1 MSAKT
6 GSQAGCC
13 PSYGDLDS
21 DRQTFPDNAHIRSR
35 KNAAVPDQ
43 LDRCGG
49 IVYFGRICIRSRL
62 RLQAF
67 FRQLFTALL
76 RITVHLFL
84 VPSRTELISAP
95 SMTRYMQMY
104 SQNIPMARVVR
115 LPYMEN
121 PL

>member
-1 MSAKT
+1 MAIKNCGKVPPYRISST
-6 GSQAGCC
+6 G
-13 PSYGDLDS
+13 
-21 DRQTFPDNAHIRSR
+21 T
-35 KNAAVPDQ
+35 AAQ
-43 LDRCGG
+43 FISGQN
-49 IVYFGRICIRSRL
+49 CIIL
-62 RLQAF
+62 WTQLQAF

>member
-1 MSAKT
+1 MAIKNFGKVPPYRISST
-6 GSQAGCC
+6 GTAAQFISGPELRYIVDAAAG
-13 PSYGDLDS
+13 S
-21 DRQTFPDNAHIRSR
+21 FPLFS
-35 KNAAVPDQ
+35 
-43 LDRCGG
+43 
-49 IVYFGRICIRSRL
+49 
-62 RLQAF
+62 
-67 FRQLFTALL
+67 RQLFTALL